1 MANKKRVLFL
11 YNGGTIGLV
20 AEKHDGQ
27 TVLMP
32 PKDSKVFQNACEPT
46 IAALGKEMEI
56 TFEFV
61 TAKDSSNMTPNDW
74 ERLIFRIKKAQDE
87 EGYDGVA
94 IVHGTDTLAYTATAL
109 SLALHGKTPQVSGLR
124 IPICITGAQNPIYE
138 PVGDGKFN
146 LENLFRVINK

>member
-32 PKDSKVFQNACEPT
+32 PKDSKVFQDACEPT

-74 ERLIFRIKKAQDE
+74 EKLIFRIKKAQDE
-87 EGYDGVA
+87 IQKE
-94 IVHGTDTLAYTATAL
+94 TL
-109 SLALHGKTPQVSGLR
+109 S
-124 IPICITGAQNPIYE
+124 
-138 PVGDGKFN
+138 
-146 LENLFRVINK
+146 INIIKKR